1 MSERKVLNKYYPPDF
16 DPLKIPRLRLPKDR
30 QYTVRLMAP
39 CNMRCKTCGEYIY
52 KGKKFNARKETVQN
66 EDYLGIKV
74 FRFYIK
80 CPRCLAEITFKTDPA
95 NSDYI
100 VEHGATRNFQALKL
114 AEEAAEREAKEEEE
128 EEKNN
133 PMKLLEKRTKASKQE
148 MDLIEAL
155 EDLKD
160 LNKRQANVNFDDMLG
175 RYADEREAMLQKQ
188 EEEDEKFIA
197 SVFGKNEGATVKRI
211 IEDSDEDSGEEV
223 SKKPKTTYEKPTD
236 ILAEDYSMQPAKA
249 VSQSTASGASGKSTS
264 LKAALAGLVRP
275 KGSCASGVGGTTP
288 QSPSSSNI
296 AQSAPC
302 SSTAA
307 VSGTTPQAP
316 SSSNSG
322 HSGPS
327 SSTGLS
333 LLGTYSASEESSSD

>member
-100 VEHGATRNFQALKL
+100 VEHGASRNFQALKL
-114 AEEAAEREAKEEEE
+114 AEEAAEREAREEEE

-175 RYADEREAMLQKQ
+175 RYATEREVMLKKQ

-223 SKKPKTTYEKPTD
+223 PKKPKTVYEKPTD
-236 ILAEDYSMQPAKA
+236 ILAENYALQPAK
-249 VSQSTASGASGKSTS
+249 TASQLTAPGSSGKASC

-275 KGSCASGVGGTTP
+275 KGSGASGG
-288 QSPSSSNI
+288 
-296 AQSAPC
+296 
-302 SSTAA
+302 
-307 VSGTTPQAP
+307 SGTTLQAP
-316 SSSNSG
+316 SSSNMAP
-322 HSGPS
+322 SGPS

-333 LLGTYSASEESSSD
+333 LLGTYSASDESSSD

>member
-80 CPRCLAEITFKTDPA
+80 CPRCLAEVTFKTDPA

-175 RYADEREAMLQKQ
+175 RYAADREAMLKKQ
-188 EEEDEKFIA
+188 EEEDENFIA
-197 SVFGKNEGATVKRI
+197 SVFGKAEGSTVKRI
-211 IEDSDEDSGEEV
+211 IDGSDEDSGEEQP
-223 SKKPKTTYEKPTD
+223 KKPKTTYDKPTD
-236 ILAEDYSMQPAKA
+236 ILAEDYSTSVPKA
-249 VSQSTASGASGKSTS
+249 AVKGTTPGPSV
-264 LKAALAGLVRP
+264 KAGLPSKLALAGLVRP
-275 KGSCASGVGGTTP
+275 KTSSTSANSAGT
-288 QSPSSSNI
+288 SSS
-296 AQSAPC
+296 ASSSVQAPGS
-302 SSTAA
+302 SSTAQ
-307 VSGTTPQAP
+307 P
-316 SSSNSG
+316 
-322 HSGPS
+322 GPS

-333 LLGTYSASEESSSD
+333 LLGTYSASDESSSD

>member
-80 CPRCLAEITFKTDPA
+80 CPRCLAEVTFKTDPQ

-114 AEEAAEREAKEEEE
+114 AEEAAEREAREEEE
-128 EEKNN
+128 DEKNN
-133 PMKLLEKRTKASKQE
+133 PMKLLEKRTQASKQE

-160 LNKRQANVNFDDMLG
+160 LNKRQANVNFDAMLG
-175 RYADEREAMLQKQ
+175 RYTAEREAMLKRQ
-188 EEEDEKFIA
+188 EEEDESLIA
-197 SVFGKNEGATVKRI
+197 SVFGKSAEGAVKRI
-211 IEDSDEDSGEEV
+211 VEDSDEDSEEDKP
-223 SKKPKTTYEKPTD
+223 KKPRTTYEKPTD
-236 ILAEDYSMQPAKA
+236 ILAEGTSIPDTSYTARPTLVATTKT
-249 VSQSTASGASGKSTS
+249 STAPRSSSKS
-264 LKAALAGLVRP
+264 LLAGLIRP
-275 KGSCASGVGGTTP
+275 KST
-288 QSPSSSNI
+288 
-296 AQSAPC
+296 QSATVSQT
-302 SSTAA
+302 SSG
-307 VSGTTPQAP
+307 SGAP
-316 SSSNSG
+316 SSQSSASNAATSSG
-322 HSGPS
+322 
-327 SSTGLS
+327 LN
-333 LLGTYSASEESSSD
+333 LLGAYSESDESD

>member
-100 VEHGATRNFQALKL
+100 VEHGASRNFQALKL

-175 RYADEREAMLQKQ
+175 RYAAEREAMLQKQ

-197 SVFGKNEGATVKRI
+197 SVFGKNEGTTVKRI

-223 SKKPKTTYEKPTD
+223 LKKPKTTYAKPTD
-236 ILAEDYSMQPAKA
+236 ILAEDYCTQPAKTTN
-249 VSQSTASGASGKSTS
+249 QSTACASSVKSSSSKT
-264 LKAALAGLVRP
+264 ALIGLVRP
-275 KGSCASGVGGTTP
+275 KGSSASGV
-288 QSPSSSNI
+288 
-296 AQSAPC
+296 C
-302 SSTAA
+302 
-307 VSGTTPQAP
+307 GTTPQAP
-316 SSSNSG
+316 SSSSVAQ
-322 HSGPS
+322 SAPP

-333 LLGTYSASEESSSD
+333 LLGTYSASDESSSD